1 MTIDATKGP
10 AMKPGDP
17 LLPVPALEPG
27 ELPWRKYLCRA
38 CGLIYD
44 EAEGDPD
51 GGLPPGTRFEDI
63 PEDWICPLCGVSKA
77 DFELL
82 ETVGQPFGAEGECS
96 QNAVPAVPA
105 QPLAVLGA
113 GRREGARHAGVNGGR
128 PAGGDDGVVIIGAG
142 HAGWQMVR
150 ALRERDA
157 GLPITLVS
165 ADAADVYDK
174 PMLSV
179 AFSRQLT
186 PEALIRETG
195 VAAARR
201 LGIRLLADTHAFDAV
216 PQARR
221 VRTTR
226 GTFRYRH
233 LVLAHGARSRLHPA
247 LPPAWCW
254 RIDDLSSYR
263 RFREAL
269 TQRCRIDIEAD
280 ADVMIIGA
288 GLVGSELANDLA
300 LGDYSVL
307 LVERG
312 DQPVPQA
319 ARADADALLAAW
331 RALPIR
337 FVGDAQPTGIERT
350 EGGLY
355 RVHLVDGR
363 SYRVREV
370 ISALGV
376 TPPSRLAE
384 RLGLAW
390 QDGIVVDPQ
399 DLSTDRPE
407 VHALGD
413 CISVGGKPSR
423 FIAPIARQAALIAD
437 KIVSGDFAPYQM
449 DAGIVRVK
457 TSSYAFN
464 L

>member
-1 MTIDATKGP
+1 MTTD
-10 AMKPGDP
+10 DP
-17 LLPVPALEPG
+17 LALVPAADAG
-27 ELPWRKYLCRA
+27 ELPWRQYLCRA

-63 PEDWICPLCGVSKA
+63 PDDWVCPLCGVSKA
-77 DFELL
+77 DFELIEPASRATRL
-82 ETVGQPFGAEGECS
+82 PQLACPPDASPAPSAAPLSAAAEGTVGARSRAE
-96 QNAVPAVPA
+96 A
-105 QPLAVLGA
+105 
-113 GRREGARHAGVNGGR
+113 
-128 PAGGDDGVVIIGAG
+128 DGVVVIGAG

-157 GLPITLVS
+157 ALPITLVS
-165 ADAADVYDK
+165 ADEGDVYDK

-186 PEALIRETG
+186 PEAMIRETG
-195 VAAARR
+195 EAAARR
-201 LGIRLLADTHAFDAV
+201 LGIRLLADAHAFDVV

-226 GTFRYRH
+226 GTLRYRH
-233 LVLAHGARSRLHPA
+233 LVLAHGARSRIHPA

-254 RIDDLSSYR
+254 RLDDLSSYR
-263 RFREAL
+263 RFRVAL
-269 TQRCRIDIEAD
+269 AASCEMGIEAD
-280 ADVMIIGA
+280 ADVLIIGA

-300 LGDYSVL
+300 LGQHSVL

-319 ARADADALLAAW
+319 ERADAEALLAAW
-331 RALPIR
+331 RNLPIR
-337 FVGDAQPTGIERT
+337 FLGHAQPTRIERT
-350 EGGLY
+350 DDGLY
-355 RVHLVDGR
+355 RVHLADGR
-363 SYRVREV
+363 SFGVRQV
-370 ISALGV
+370 VSALGV
-376 TPPSRLAE
+376 APPSRLAE

-399 DLSTDRPE
+399 DLSTDRPD

-413 CISVGGKPSR
+413 CISIGGRPSR

-437 KIVSGDFAPYQM
+437 KIMSDDYAPYQVP
-449 DAGIVRVK
+449 DTVVRVK
-457 TSSYAFN
+457 TSSYPFN